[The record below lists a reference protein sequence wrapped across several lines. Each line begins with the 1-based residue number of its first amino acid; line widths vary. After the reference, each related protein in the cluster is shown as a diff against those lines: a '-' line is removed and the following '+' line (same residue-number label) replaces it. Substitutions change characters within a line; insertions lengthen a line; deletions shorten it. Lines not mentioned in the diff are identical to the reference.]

1 MIGTGSLHLQSTKT
15 DSVSKAAKRKLE
27 KLRSKEPPLGK
38 KLMSG
43 FQTSLSFASGEG
55 MQLGTVTPAP
65 GGVGVGSLSNQSGT
79 QSTYFSSATP
89 FFGLKK

>member
-1 MIGTGSLHLQSTKT
+1 MIGTGSIHLQSTKT

-65 GGVGVGSLSNQSGT
+65 GGVGVGSLTSQSGT
-79 QSTYFSSATP
+79 QSTYFSAATP
-89 FFGLKK
+89 FYGLKK